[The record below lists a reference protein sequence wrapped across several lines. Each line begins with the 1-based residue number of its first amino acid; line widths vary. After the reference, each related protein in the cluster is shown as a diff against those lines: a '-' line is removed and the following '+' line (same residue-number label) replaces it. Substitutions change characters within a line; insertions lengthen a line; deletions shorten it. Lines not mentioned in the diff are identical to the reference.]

1 MLGLLG
7 GFLGVSLGLLGAAI
21 LTPIVGVPVTISWS
35 ATAMALGVS
44 LGIGV
49 VAGVYPAS
57 RAAKL
62 APIDALRSE

>member
-1 MLGLLG
+1 MAGVTLGYLGALGL
-7 GFLGVSLGLLGAAI
+7 SAA
-21 LTPIVGVPVTISWS
+21 LSFQVLISWL
-35 ATAMALGVS
+35 ATLIALAVS
-44 LGIGV
+44 MGIGV

>member
-1 MLGLLG
+1 MSFRISVLP
-7 GFLGVSLGLLGAAI
+7 I
-21 LTPIVGVPVTISWS
+21 LTPIIGITVAISIP
-35 ATAMALGVS
+35 ATLLAMAVS
-44 LGIGV
+44 LGIGL